1 MTFYTVNKGHKAAI
15 TIGDYN
21 YGVSAVHFGDREVH
35 LCNPVLSAVKDLH
48 PTIQLA
54 DFPRISVML
63 PEATGHRDTAS

>member
-1 MTFYTVNKGHKAAI
+1 MNNGHKGAI
-15 TIGDYN
+15 TIGDCGYD
-21 YGVSAVHFGDREVH
+21 VSAVRFGDRELS
-35 LCNPVLSAVKDLH
+35 LCNSVLCAVKDLR